1 MGVEGGKDGEVRESV
16 FKKFF
21 VFKGSFEGLVLVVNL
36 SLFGLFVGGLEV
48 FWVCFIF
55 VFSF

>member
-48 FWVCFIF
+48 FWVCFVF
-55 VFSF
+55 VF